1 MGRKNESKK
10 LEYDEKAM
18 ELGIRL
24 YEKGEIPLTLLY
36 HLLKSKRLN
45 SFSAVMIQSDM
56 EDFGVFLKEQKRKT
70 DLLFDIE
77 AAENIY
83 VMFCQETKVDGGFY
97 FVRRLVKELEESG
110 KGKIK
115 AAIIAVESAKYP
127 IRDLMFI
134 ILDTYIKVVKSDEVE
149 DVLFRTIR

>member
-77 AAENIY
+77 AGENIY

-134 ILDTYIKVVKSDEVE
+134 ILDTYIKVVKNDEVE